1 MDCTQFHIVSLV
13 HCHRQL
19 QSLHHPLHIAS
30 LFIFSYMP
38 FLQYEECLAFDF
50 LASKVVYCLAFCLQ
64 LPQLNNLYC
73 YELGFYSA
81 KEVILILQNV
91 WRSRN
96 KRTQSPLQGSHTV
109 ELDIIKNSCL
119 KIGLLI
125 IFSFIGSMALLTFE
139 RIV

>member
-1 MDCTQFHIVSLV
+1 MTAESVKTSSKWIALNSILSLWCTAIGSCSPCIILF
-13 HCHRQL
+13 
-19 QSLHHPLHIAS
+19 IAY
-30 LFIFSYMP
+30 LLKFIFSYMP

-64 LPQLNNLYC
+64 SPQLNNLYC

-125 IFSFIGSMALLTFE
+125 IFSF
-139 RIV
+139 